1 MYDVF
6 ISYRRDGGY
15 EMARLIYEHLKQN
28 GINPFFDLEEL
39 RSGPFNEKLYS
50 EIEKSE
56 NFLLILPPNSL
67 ERCQSKTD
75 WLRLEIEHAIKN
87 QKNIIPVMMKNFTW
101 PSNLPKS
108 IEIISKYNGLEMS
121 REYFNAS
128 ILKIISLMKN
138 INIKTQAN
146 NSLTNKDARKENK
159 YFNAENEKEIKRL
172 HIQEKLLENFD
183 KETFKKVLSK
193 YEKVNLLDIGSNDG
207 SMIIN
212 RTKNFDN
219 IEIIIGLDYDEKIV
233 DIANQKYNQSNKY
246 FYQMN
251 IEDDLLDEKLE
262 EILIKHNLEKFNVI
276 NISMVLLHLKNPF
289 KLLKQIRKYLSLDG
303 ILIIR
308 DIDDGLNIAYPDEYN
323 YFKKAIEICNQNET
337 SGFRKTGRQ
346 IYTLLKRSGFASITL
361 EKQGLSTIGM
371 DFDEKEALFQTYFSF
386 IEDDCK
392 IMMQKY
398 PDEIEYLDNYNWYKN
413 NYETLEEK
421 FMDDA
426 FSFSLGLMLFT
437 ASKK

>member
-50 EIEKSE
+50 EIEQSE

-67 ERCQSKTD
+67 ERCQNRTD

-87 QKNIIPVMMKNFTW
+87 QKNIIPVTMKNFNW
-101 PSNLPKS
+101 PTNLPKS
-108 IEIISKYNGLEMS
+108 IEIITKYNGLEMS

-146 NSLTNKDARKENK
+146 NSLTNKDTRKENK
-159 YFNAENEKEIKRL
+159 YFNAKNEKEIKRL

-193 YEKVNLLDIGSNDG
+193 YEKVRILDIGSNDG
-207 SMIIN
+207 SMIVN
-212 RTKNFDN
+212 RTKRYDN
-219 IEIIIGLDYDEKIV
+219 IDIIVGIDYDSQIV
-233 DIANQKYNQSNKY
+233 EMANQKYNQRNAF

-262 EILIKHNLEKFNVI
+262 EILTKHNIEKFNVI

-289 KLLKQIRKYLSLDG
+289 KLLKKIRKYLSNDG
-303 ILIIR
+303 TLIIR
-308 DIDDGLNIAYPDEYN
+308 DIDDGLNIAYPDEDN

-346 IYTLLKRSGFASITL
+346 IYTLLKRSGYSSITL

>member
-50 EIEKSE
+50 EIEQSE

-67 ERCQSKTD
+67 ERCQNKTD

-87 QKNIIPVMMKNFTW
+87 QKNIIPVMMKNFNW
-101 PSNLPKS
+101 PTNLPKS
-108 IEIISKYNGLEMS
+108 IEIITKYNGLEMS

-138 INIKTQAN
+138 INILTQAN
-146 NSLTNKDARKENK
+146 NSLTNKDTRKENK
-159 YFNAENEKEIKRL
+159 YFNAKNEKEIKRL

-193 YEKVNLLDIGSNDG
+193 YEKVRILDIGSNDG

-219 IEIIIGLDYDEKIV
+219 IEIIIGLDYDAKIV

-262 EILIKHNLEKFNVI
+262 EILTKHNIEKFNVI

-289 KLLKQIRKYLSLDG
+289 KLLKQIRKYLSNDG
-303 ILIIR
+303 TLIIR
-308 DIDDGLNIAYPDEYN
+308 DIDDGLNIAYPDEDN

-346 IYTLLKRSGFASITL
+346 IYTLLKRSGFTSITL

-371 DFDEKEALFQTYFSF
+371 DFDEKEAIFQTYFSF